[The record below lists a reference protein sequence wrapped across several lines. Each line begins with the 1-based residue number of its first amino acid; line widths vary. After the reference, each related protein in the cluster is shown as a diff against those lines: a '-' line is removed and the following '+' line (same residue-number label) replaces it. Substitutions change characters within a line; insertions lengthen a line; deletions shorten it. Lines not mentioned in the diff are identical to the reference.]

1 MTVLCA
7 TWVVP
12 QKRTHERLVAWTV
25 PRFPAAI
32 LCISAIGGTISYVH
46 EKGWHSLGEFLWKC
60 ITLIAKLVAF
70 LLALFVLVKLVKFS
84 WYF

>member
-1 MTVLCA
+1 MNDWSLGQYFIFS
-7 TWVVP
+7 VV
-12 QKRTHERLVAWTV
+12 
-25 PRFPAAI
+25 I
-32 LCISAIGGTISYVH
+32 LCVGAVGGTLAYAR

-60 ITLIAKLVAF
+60 VVIIAKLVAF